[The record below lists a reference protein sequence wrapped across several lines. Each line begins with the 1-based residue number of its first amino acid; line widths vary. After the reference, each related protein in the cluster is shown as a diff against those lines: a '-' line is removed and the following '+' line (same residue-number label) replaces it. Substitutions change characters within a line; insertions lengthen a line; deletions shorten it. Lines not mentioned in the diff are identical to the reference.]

1 MIIYFSSLKKIYFC
15 LYHHNILLPNF
26 VKCEKNKNKSQIMD
40 GDNPNTFQLFYQT
53 VIFNLK
59 NRIGHLPINESNKEK
74 HIKTLDNFDS
84 SILKNIIYSAENKLS
99 TLNVQYIVCFLINM
113 KRVWSCTWISRPAW
127 TFFFRWVQWNMPTWT
142 ICSLPLKRSI
152 TC

>member
-1 MIIYFSSLKKIYFC
+1 
-15 LYHHNILLPNF
+15 
-26 VKCEKNKNKSQIMD
+26 MD

-84 SILKNIIYSAENKLS
+84 GILNNIIYSAENKLS

-113 KRVWSCTWISRPAW
+113 NTKDIGMLFNIQQASIYSVRYRIKKKFPA
-127 TFFFRWVQWNMPTWT
+127 NMP
-142 ICSLPLKRSI
+142 LPF
-152 TC
+152 

>member
-1 MIIYFSSLKKIYFC
+1 
-15 LYHHNILLPNF
+15 
-26 VKCEKNKNKSQIMD
+26 MD

-74 HIKTLDNFDS
+74 YIKTLDNFDS

-113 KRVWSCTWISRPAW
+113 NTKDIGYSTSKYI
-127 TFFFRWVQWNMPTWT
+127 
-142 ICSLPLKRSI
+142 
-152 TC
+152 